1 MQRYSYSKLLALV
14 RLQWNTKKMKNNK
27 NFRIMWG
34 VEGFLFSG
42 PRWQRRQDSK
52 LEVLCF
58 SFPTFSRQKK
68 KTEMKKEKYLGST
81 TATTGVVLSPRNLGV
96 WSVIIFDIVF
106 LPQFSVLFP
115 IAPLVSNDSSN
126 KFCKGYFCK
135 KNEKNLYIFFKNL
148 FINN

>member
-68 KTEMKKEKYLGST
+68 KNGNEEGEVPGIDHGDHRRRSKPSQSRGLIGDNFRYC
-81 TATTGVVLSPRNLGV
+81 LSAP
-96 WSVIIFDIVF
+96 IFSA
-106 LPQFSVLFP
+106 FS
-115 IAPLVSNDSSN
+115 DSASSF
-126 KFCKGYFCK
+126 KW
-135 KNEKNLYIFFKNL
+135 FFKQVL
-148 FINN
+148 QRLLLQKEWKKFIYFL